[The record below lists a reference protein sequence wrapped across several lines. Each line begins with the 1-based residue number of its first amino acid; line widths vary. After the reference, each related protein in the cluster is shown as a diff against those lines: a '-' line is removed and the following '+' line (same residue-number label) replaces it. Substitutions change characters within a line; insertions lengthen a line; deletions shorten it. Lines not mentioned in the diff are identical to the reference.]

1 MTIAPVT
8 VENFRSQMDS
18 GSNLIDNAT
27 QPQTASFEQTLL
39 AAFDKMNEKQI
50 HTNELSQQM
59 MIDPESVDV
68 HDVTIA
74 MAEAIL
80 SLKLAQSV
88 IDRVIKGWNEITTNR

>member
-8 VENFRSQMDS
+8 VENFRSQMVS

-27 QPQTASFEQTLL
+27 RPQTASFEQTFL
-39 AAFDKMNEKQI
+39 AAFDKMNEQQI

-74 MAEAIL
+74 MAEAKL

-88 IDRVIKGWNEITTNR
+88 IDRVIKGWIDITTNR